1 MSTATTVPAAS
12 PTAVVI
18 LPMPRGSAPRCT
30 RMVIE

>member
-12 PTAVVI
+12 PTAVVMR
-18 LPMPRGSAPRCT
+18 PMPSGSAPRWT